1 MKIEE
6 LRTFLECVLITGMI
20 IGFIVAISNP
30 EETGKF
36 VGKVINGYESART
49 DQVR

>member
-1 MKIEE
+1 MKIDE

-20 IGFIVAISNP
+20 LVFIVALSNP

-36 VGKVINGYESART
+36 VGKMVNGYEST
-49 DQVR
+49 HQVR